1 MSPEASSRKHPSTS
15 PRTLERMLP
24 PGPPAPVAELVRS
37 MGLWD
42 RPGAQRGRPHVLL
55 NMVSTVDGRATL
67 GGTSG
72 AIGGAG
78 DRELFHGLRA
88 AADGVLVGA
97 GTVRAERYGPI
108 IRDPAVRAERL
119 ARGLPEEPLACIVS
133 GRLELPQDIGLL
145 QSDTAR
151 VVVATPSQASL
162 PPLPAQVEYLRCTD
176 DGGLDLA
183 AVMGELRLRF
193 GVRSLLCEGGPH
205 LARQLLVEQLLDEL
219 FLSLSPRLLGGE
231 PIGGQA
237 LRILAGAEL
246 EPPAK
251 LELRGVLRD
260 ESWLFLRYAV
270 APEER
275 V

>member
-219 FLSLSPRLLGGE
+219 FLSLSPDCSGE
-231 PIGGQA
+231 SRSVGRRYGSW
-237 LRILAGAEL
+237 R
-246 EPPAK
+246 EP
-251 LELRGVLRD
+251 
-260 ESWLFLRYAV
+260 SWSPR
-270 APEER
+270 R
-275 V
+275 SSS